1 MCADFPNAIQFTYY
15 HVGMGPSSKQVP
27 VAPAIRPRPRYEGG
41 VGAREAQGSSKG
53 IGTGQARACRAP
65 RVSEEVSPPV
75 RGRRVERSIAAD
87 IQCGK
92 RGSPPAVNQISPPPV

>member
-41 VGAREAQGSSKG
+41 VGAREAPGSSKG
-53 IGTGQARACRAP
+53 VGTDVRARRRAS
-65 RVSEEVSPPV
+65 RVSGVTHP
-75 RGRRVERSIAAD
+75 R
-87 IQCGK
+87 
-92 RGSPPAVNQISPPPV
+92 